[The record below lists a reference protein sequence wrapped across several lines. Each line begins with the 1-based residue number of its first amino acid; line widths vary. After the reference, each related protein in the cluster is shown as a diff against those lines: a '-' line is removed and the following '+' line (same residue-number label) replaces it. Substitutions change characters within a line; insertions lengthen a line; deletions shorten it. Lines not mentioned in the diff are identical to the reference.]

1 MNNIFLIPPAS
12 RLERDEMAR
21 RDMRFDVVDYI
32 IFALLLLFSA
42 AIGLF
47 YGFIDK
53 IKQRKKGSAGVP
65 IDQPKSSAK
74 EYLLA
79 NKSMGVG
86 YREGLCPRSTSVPC
100 GLDLSHSHEFTGEF
114 HVRYNDPG
122 YACRDLCLRYTILDH
137 W

>member
-1 MNNIFLIPPAS
+1 MAS
-12 RLERDEMAR
+12 

-53 IKQRKKGSAGVP
+53 IKNRLKGGGTSAVE
-65 IDQPKSSAK
+65 QPQSSAK
-74 EYLLA
+74 DYLLA

-86 YREGLCPRSTSVPC
+86 HRKI
-100 GLDLSHSHEFTGEF
+100 F
-114 HVRYNDPG
+114 
-122 YACRDLCLRYTILDH
+122 I
-137 W
+137 